1 MSASDEYAK
10 YKCIMIVKV
19 EKGRSE
25 QKMAS
30 WTDWKR
36 NDIIW
41 GIIVPCIVAFLIII
55 FPFELSKILAEVD
68 PTLGLNAIFV
78 DSLAEAILIVAI
90 PLFAGLIWNKWAGG
104 GAGFI
109 LGSIYALYVND
120 VYAAY
125 TAMGVLE
132 FSPMMMVGDISNL
145 GFVVSAML
153 IGYMAGALN
162 RGSYSFRRMVVA
174 ALIAG
179 IISGLF
185 MLWTAVISPIGM
197 VTDVPYTAFITLL
210 PRIIYGI
217 IIPIFVTLFGWF
229 GITPRQMT

>member
-1 MSASDEYAK
+1 
-10 YKCIMIVKV
+10 MIVKGKK
-19 EKGRSE
+19 ERSK

-30 WTDWKR
+30 WTDWKL
-36 NDIIW
+36 NDIIY
-41 GIIVPCIVAFLIII
+41 GLILPVIVAFLIII
-55 FPFELSKILAEVD
+55 FPTELAKILAEVD
-68 PTLGLNAIFV
+68 PSLGLNAILV
-78 DSLAEAILIVAI
+78 DGLGEAILIVAI
-90 PLFAGLIWNKWAGG
+90 PMFAGLIWNKWAGG

-125 TAMGVLE
+125 MAMGVLE

-179 IISGLF
+179 IIGALF

-197 VTDVPYTAFITLL
+197 VTDIPYTAFITLL
-210 PRIIYGI
+210 PRIIYAI

-229 GITPRQMT
+229 GITPKQMT